1 MVGKKNTVVSMKDFS
16 FTYADSEQESL
27 SGINLEIREGEVV
40 LLTGASGCGKTTLT
54 KCINGLIPD
63 FCEGRLAGSCKV
75 FDMDISEHET
85 GDYSPYVGSVFQD
98 PRSQFFTLH
107 VKTELAFPAENL
119 GMRREEMQKKY
130 RDSVRFFGLKKL
142 LDHSIFELSSG
153 EKQKLAVAAAY
164 TAGVKLFVL
173 DEPSA
178 NMDAVG
184 TEQLRSTIEKLKKEG
199 YTVVVSE
206 HKLYYLK
213 NLADRV
219 ILLKDG
225 KIAEE
230 ISGEEFAKKPTV
242 WFKENGLR
250 RLELA
255 AVKSEKPKWESWSRD
270 TIFRAENLSFWYNR
284 KSPLW
289 ENVSFEAK
297 RGDII
302 GVLGAN
308 GAGKSTLFRVL
319 MGLEKPKKGQIFLN
333 DKNAG
338 KKDRRKISSYVMQ
351 DVDYQ
356 LFASTVL
363 EEMLLESKGD
373 EADRKKA
380 VDILTYF
387 GLEKCKDKHPSRI
400 SGGQKQRLSIAMAYM
415 RHTDILFLD
424 EPTSGL
430 DGRNMKLVCD
440 AIKKLA
446 EKGCLVFIIT
456 HDYEFAAKTLRS
468 LIVLKE
474 HAAVRISEE
483 AYKPEELYKYYQSK
497 PENYTEP
504 LRTVTFSDT
513 KKGEIA

>member
-1 MVGKKNTVVSMKDFS
+1 MKTKFSSVKPDARILILQIILVSVMSFSVQNALAMMAVFAVVDILCIEFLGIKEAGKNLVTYICLWALLYILNTVNIPFI
-16 FTYADSEQESL
+16 SL
-27 SGINLEIREGEVV
+27 IFPMFMMLMIRV
-40 LLTGASGCGKTTLT
+40 LPAYITCQILVRKTPMNELLAALR
-54 KCINGLIPD
+54 KLHIPMLVLIP
-63 FCEGRLAGSCKV
+63 V
-75 FDMDISEHET
+75 
-85 GDYSPYVGSVFQD
+85 
-98 PRSQFFTLH
+98 
-107 VKTELAFPAENL
+107 
-119 GMRREEMQKKY
+119 
-130 RDSVRFFGLKKL
+130 
-142 LDHSIFELSSG
+142 
-153 EKQKLAVAAAY
+153 
-164 TAGVKLFVL
+164 
-173 DEPSA
+173 
-178 NMDAVG
+178 
-184 TEQLRSTIEKLKKEG
+184 EKLKKEG

-230 ISGEEFAKKPTV
+230 ISGEEFAKKTTV

-333 DKNAG
+333 DKKAG

-363 EEMLLESKGD
+363 EET
-373 EADRKKA
+373 RK
-380 VDILTYF
+380 
-387 GLEKCKDKHPSRI
+387 
-400 SGGQKQRLSIAMAYM
+400 
-415 RHTDILFLD
+415 
-424 EPTSGL
+424 
-430 DGRNMKLVCD
+430 
-440 AIKKLA
+440 
-446 EKGCLVFIIT
+446 
-456 HDYEFAAKTLRS
+456 
-468 LIVLKE
+468 
-474 HAAVRISEE
+474 
-483 AYKPEELYKYYQSK
+483 LY
-497 PENYTEP
+497 
-504 LRTVTFSDT
+504 
-513 KKGEIA
+513 